1 MFTSLIA
8 LYFVLDL
15 LDYQETTNSTFDDLG
30 KLLLGGVAAALIA
43 AVGFTIIRLR
53 IRDKRPPSTNF
64 ISISSPQ
71 DKD

>member
-8 LYFVLDL
+8 AYCVLDFVI
-15 LDYQETTNSTFDDLG
+15 YQETTDSTFDGLG

-53 IRDKRPPSTNF
+53 IRDKRPPSTSF
-64 ISISSPQ
+64 ISISSSQ